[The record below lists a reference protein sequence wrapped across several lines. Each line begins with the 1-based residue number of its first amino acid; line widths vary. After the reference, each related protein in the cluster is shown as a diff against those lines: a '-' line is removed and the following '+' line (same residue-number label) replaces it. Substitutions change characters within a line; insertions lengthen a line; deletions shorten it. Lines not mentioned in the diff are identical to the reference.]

1 MVDPKR
7 PWADEEEEPDE
18 EETEEEEE
26 QGEGPPKGVTER
38 LLESRTVLLAQPVT
52 PELGEDIVARLL
64 LLDDDDPEAPINVYI
79 NSPGGSVDTGFAIYD
94 MMRFIEAPVRCIAN
108 GLCASAGVII
118 LLGAPKESRLSLPNS
133 RFMIHQPSGGAHGS
147 VEDIKIEADE
157 ILKIRRKINEQIAAE
172 TGQDFET
179 VEHDTRRNRWLS
191 ADEAIEYGLIERIV
205 ATKKDLNSD

>member
-1 MVDPKR
+1 MLDARR
-7 PWADEEEEPDE
+7 PWADEEEPDE
-18 EETEEEEE
+18 EETEEEQDEE
-26 QGEGPPKGVTER
+26 AGPPKGVTER

-52 PELGEDIVARLL
+52 PELGEDIIARLL
-64 LLDDDDPEAPINVYI
+64 LLDEDDAEKPINVYI

-118 LLGAPKESRLSLPNS
+118 LLGAEKEDRLSLPNS

-157 ILKIRRKINEQIAAE
+157 ILKIRRKINEQIAEE

-191 ADEAIEYGLIERIV
+191 ADEAIEYGLVARILS
-205 ATKKDLNSD
+205 KKSDLD

>member
-7 PWADEEEEPDE
+7 LRADEEEPEE

-26 QGEGPPKGVTER
+26 EQGPPKGVTER

-52 PELGEDIVARLL
+52 PELGEDIIARLL
-64 LLDDDDPEAPINVYI
+64 LLDDDNPEKPINIYI

-94 MMRFIEAPVRCIAN
+94 MMRFVEAPVRCIAN

-118 LLGAPKESRLSLPNS
+118 LLGAEKEDRLSLPNS

-157 ILKIRRKINEQIAAE
+157 ILKIRRKINEQIARE

-179 VEHDTRRNRWLS
+179 VEHDTRRNRWLG
-191 ADEAIEYGLIERIV
+191 ADEALDYGLISRIV
-205 ATKKDLNSD
+205 ATKKDLD